1 MSREIL
7 YYGRIFYGHRLGRYF
22 CPDDLSTARV
32 KKAGASGSRLL
43 LVLFLASPL
52 FEAFPG

>member
-32 KKAGASGSRLL
+32 KKTGASGSRFL